1 MLILLVLM
9 LLTLVIVVVCSA
21 SLPAKMCTVSH
32 LGGGCSKPAV
42 LLSQVCFCVCVNL
55 PFTDAVAYRS
65 KPF

>member
-1 MLILLVLM
+1 MMLILLM

-21 SLPAKMCTVSH
+21 SLPAKMCRVSH

-55 PFTDAVAYRS
+55 PFTDALAYRS